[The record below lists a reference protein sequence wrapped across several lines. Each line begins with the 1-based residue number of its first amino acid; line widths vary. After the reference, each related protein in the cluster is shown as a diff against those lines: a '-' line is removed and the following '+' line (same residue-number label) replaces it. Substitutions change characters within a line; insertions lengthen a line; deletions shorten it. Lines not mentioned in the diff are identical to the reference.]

1 MPYIT
6 VVLNR
11 KGGVGKSL
19 FAVNLA
25 AVYAEILDGQVT
37 DEEHTP
43 SVAVVSID
51 PQATSV
57 EHADKVRQA
66 GRPVPFRIVNASQN
80 IDRLRQLRRAKAEL
94 IIVDTPGFM
103 PLRDEDDEDESI
115 DPLGDGTVGDALR
128 AILDVADDVMVPLEA
143 EGSAFTPTRVTIER
157 VLIPRQIPYGVVIN
171 NWDPRDG
178 LTKDNKHPDRDRTI
192 SLAKRR
198 GWELYNATIR
208 HYKQHTRGITNGRF
222 CTQYESNHAS
232 TKAKQDFV
240 SLALEHQLRRQK
252 YAGAAG

>member
-6 VVLNR
+6 VLLNR

-19 FAVNLA
+19 ITVNLA
-25 AVYAEILDGQVT
+25 AVYAEILGDDQ
-37 DEEHTP
+37 

-57 EHADKVRQA
+57 EHAEKVRA
-66 GRPVPFRIVNASQN
+66 SGRPVPFRVVNASQN
-80 IDRLRQLRRAKAEL
+80 IDQLRRLRRAKADI

-103 PLRDEDDEDESI
+103 PLRAEGNDESI
-115 DPLGDGTVGDALR
+115 DPLGDGTTGDALR
-128 AILDVADDVMVPLEA
+128 AILDVADDVIVPLEA
-143 EGSAFTPTRVTIER
+143 EGSAFTPTKVTIER
-157 VLIPRQIPYGVVIN
+157 VLMPRQMPYGVLIN

-178 LTKDNKHPDRDRTI
+178 EADRDRTI
-192 SLAKRR
+192 SLVERR
-198 GWELYNATIR
+198 GWDRYNATVR
-208 HYKQHTRGITNGRF
+208 HYKPHTRGIANGRF
-222 CTQYESNHAS
+222 CTQYESNHTS

-252 YAGAAG
+252 YAGGR

>member
-1 MPYIT
+1 MPLIT

-19 FAVNLA
+19 IAVNLA
-25 AVYAEILDGQVT
+25 AIYAENLDGENFDAEKQ
-37 DEEHTP
+37 TP

-57 EHADKVRQA
+57 EHAQKVLQA
-66 GRPVPFRIVNASQN
+66 GRPLPFRVVNASQN
-80 IDRLRQLRRAKAEL
+80 TDQLRRLRRAKAD
-94 IIVDTPGFM
+94 IVIVDTPGFM
-103 PLRDEDDEDESI
+103 PLTSEDDADESI
-115 DPLGDGTVGDALR
+115 DPLGDGTTGDALR
-128 AILDVADDVMVPLEA
+128 AILDVADDVIVPLEA
-143 EGSAFTPTRVTIER
+143 EGSAFTPTKVTIER
-157 VLIPRQIPYGVVIN
+157 VLLPRQIPYGVVIN

-178 LTKDNKHPDRDRTI
+178 TADRDRTI
-192 SLAKRR
+192 NLVKRR
-198 GWELYNATIR
+198 GWNRYNATIR

-252 YAGAAG
+252 HGEVQ

>member
-19 FAVNLA
+19 FTVNLA
-25 AVYAEILDGQVT
+25 AVYAEIIDGDIDVRDT
-37 DEEHTP
+37 EEHVP

-57 EHADKVRQA
+57 EHAQKVRKE
-66 GRPVPFRIVNASQN
+66 GRRVPFRVVNASQN
-80 IDRLRQLRRAKAEL
+80 IDQLRRLRRAKADL

-103 PLRDEDDEDESI
+103 PLKEEDDEDESI

-128 AILDVADDVMVPLEA
+128 AILDVADDVIVPLEA
-143 EGSAFTPTRVTIER
+143 EGSAFSPTKVTIER
-157 VLIPRQIPYGVVIN
+157 VLRPRQIPYGVVVN

-178 LTKDNKHPDRDRTI
+178 TADRDRTI
-192 SLAKRR
+192 SLAQHRD
-198 GWELYNATIR
+198 WDLYKATVR
-208 HYKQHTRGITNGRF
+208 HYKQHTRGIVNGRF

-252 YAGAAG
+252 YAEGR

>member
-6 VVLNR
+6 VILNR

-19 FAVNLA
+19 FTVNLA
-25 AVYAEILDGQVT
+25 AVYAEILDG
-37 DEEHTP
+37 DIEAHDAKEHVP

-57 EHADKVRQA
+57 EHAEKVRKE
-66 GRPVPFRIVNASQN
+66 GRKVPFRVVNASQN
-80 IDRLRQLRRAKAEL
+80 IDQLRRLRRAKADL
-94 IIVDTPGFM
+94 VIVDTPGFM
-103 PLRDEDDEDESI
+103 PLRDEEDEDESI

-128 AILDVADDVMVPLEA
+128 AILDVTDDVIVPLEA

-157 VLIPRQIPYGVVIN
+157 VLTPRQIPYGVVVN

-178 LTKDNKHPDRDRTI
+178 TADRDRTI

-198 GWELYNATIR
+198 NWDLYNATVR

-252 YAGAAG
+252 YAGA

>member
-6 VVLNR
+6 VLLNR

-19 FAVNLA
+19 ITVNLA
-25 AVYAEILDGQVT
+25 AVYAEILGSNSDN
-37 DEEHTP
+37 P

-57 EHADKVRQA
+57 EHADKVREA
-66 GRPVPFRIVNASQN
+66 GREVPFRVVNASVRNVEQ
-80 IDRLRQLRRAKAEL
+80 LRRLRRAKADF

-103 PLRDEDDEDESI
+103 PLNEEEDDEAI

-128 AILDVADDVMVPLEA
+128 AILDVADDVIVPLEA
-143 EGSAFTPTRVTIER
+143 EGSAFTPTKVTIER
-157 VLIPRQIPYGVVIN
+157 VLLPRQIPYGVVIN

-178 LTKDNKHPDRDRTI
+178 EADKERTE
-192 SLAKRR
+192 SLVNRR

-208 HYKQHTRGITNGRF
+208 HYKPHTRGITNGRF
-222 CTQYESNHAS
+222 CTQYESNHTA

-252 YAGAAG
+252 FTGAR

>member
-19 FAVNLA
+19 FTVNLA
-25 AVYAEILDGQVT
+25 AVYAEILDGDIEVLGL
-37 DEEHTP
+37 EEHVP

-57 EHADKVRQA
+57 EHAEKVRKE
-66 GRPVPFRIVNASQN
+66 GRKVPFRVVNASQN
-80 IDRLRQLRRAKAEL
+80 VDQLRGLRRAKADL
-94 IIVDTPGFM
+94 VIVDTPGFM

-128 AILDVADDVMVPLEA
+128 AILDVADDVIVPLEA
-143 EGSAFTPTRVTIER
+143 EGSAFSPTRVTIER
-157 VLIPRQIPYGVVIN
+157 VLAPRQIPYGVVVN

-178 LTKDNKHPDRDRTI
+178 TADRDRTI

-198 GWELYNATIR
+198 NWDLYNATVR
-208 HYKQHTRGITNGRF
+208 HYKQHTRGIVNGRF

-252 YAGAAG
+252 HAGA

>member
-19 FAVNLA
+19 FTVNLA
-25 AVYAEILDGQVT
+25 AVYAEILDGDIEAQTVG
-37 DEEHTP
+37 EHVP

-57 EHADKVRQA
+57 EHAEKVRKE
-66 GRPVPFRIVNASQN
+66 GRKVPFRVVNASQN
-80 IDRLRQLRRAKAEL
+80 IDQLRRLRRAKADL
-94 IIVDTPGFM
+94 VIVDTPGFM
-103 PLRDEDDEDESI
+103 PLRDEDDDDESI

-128 AILDVADDVMVPLEA
+128 AILDVADDVIVPLEA

-157 VLIPRQIPYGVVIN
+157 VLIPRQIPYGVVVN

-178 LTKDNKHPDRDRTI
+178 TADRDRTL

-198 GWELYNATIR
+198 NWDLYNATVR

-252 YAGAAG
+252 HAGA

>member
-6 VVLNR
+6 ALLNR

-19 FAVNLA
+19 ITVNLA
-25 AVYAEILDGQVT
+25 AVIAEIVGDDQA
-37 DEEHTP
+37 
-43 SVAVVSID
+43 VAVVSID

-57 EHADKVRQA
+57 EHAEKVRQA
-66 GRPVPFRIVNASQN
+66 GRDVPFRVVNAKSQN
-80 IDRLRQLRRAKAEL
+80 VDQLRKLRRAKADI

-103 PLRDEDDEDESI
+103 PLKGDDDDESI
-115 DPLGDGTVGDALR
+115 DPLGDGTTGDALR
-128 AILDVADDVMVPLEA
+128 AILDVADDVIVPLEA
-143 EGSAFTPTRVTIER
+143 EGSAFTPTKVTIER

-178 LTKDNKHPDRDRTI
+178 TADLERTQ
-192 SLAKRR
+192 SLVNRR
-198 GWELYNATIR
+198 GWEVYNSTIR

-252 YAGAAG
+252 YAGSR

>member
-6 VVLNR
+6 VILNR

-25 AVYAEILDGQVT
+25 AVYAEILDGDIEVLNVK
-37 DEEHTP
+37 EHGP

-57 EHADKVRQA
+57 EHAEKVRKE
-66 GRPVPFRIVNASQN
+66 GRRVPFRVVNASQN
-80 IDRLRQLRRAKAEL
+80 VDQLRRLRRAKADVV
-94 IIVDTPGFM
+94 IVDTPGFM
-103 PLRDEDDEDESI
+103 PLKAEEDDESI

-128 AILDVADDVMVPLEA
+128 SILDVADDVIVPLEA
-143 EGSAFTPTRVTIER
+143 EGSAFSPTRVTIER
-157 VLIPRQIPYGVVIN
+157 VLVPRQIPYGVVIN

-178 LTKDNKHPDRDRTI
+178 TADRDRTI
-192 SLAKRR
+192 SMVGHR
-198 GWELYNATIR
+198 GWDMFNTTVR

-252 YAGAAG
+252 RAGA

>member
-6 VVLNR
+6 VLLNR

-19 FAVNLA
+19 ITVNLA
-25 AVYAEILDGQVT
+25 AVYAEILGNSGADGT
-37 DEEHTP
+37 NP

-57 EHADKVRQA
+57 EHADEVRKA
-66 GRPVPFRIVNASQN
+66 GRDVPFRVVNAHNNVAQ
-80 IDRLRQLRRAKAEL
+80 LRRLRRAKADF

-103 PLRDEDDEDESI
+103 PLNEEEEDDESI

-128 AILDVADDVMVPLEA
+128 AILDVADDVIVPLEA
-143 EGSAFTPTRVTIER
+143 EGAAFRPTKTTIER
-157 VLIPRQIPYGVVIN
+157 VLIPRQIPYGVLVN

-178 LTKDNKHPDRDRTI
+178 EADRDRTI
-192 SLAKRR
+192 SMVQRR
-198 GWELYNATIR
+198 GWNLYNTTIR
-208 HYKQHTRGITNGRF
+208 HYKPHTRGIINGRF
-222 CTQYESNHAS
+222 CTQYESNHTS

-240 SLALEHQLRRQK
+240 SLALEHQIRRQK
-252 YAGAAG
+252 QAVL

>member
-19 FAVNLA
+19 IAVNLA
-25 AVYAEILDGQVT
+25 AVYAEILDGEVT
-37 DEEHTP
+37 NAEEHTP

-57 EHADKVRQA
+57 EHAEKVRQA
-66 GRPVPFRIVNASQN
+66 GRPVPFRVVNASQN
-80 IDRLRQLRRAKAEL
+80 TDQLRRLRRAKAGI

-103 PLRDEDDEDESI
+103 PLTSEDDADESI
-115 DPLGDGTVGDALR
+115 DPLGDGTTGDALR
-128 AILDVADDVMVPLEA
+128 AILDVADDVIVPLEA

-157 VLIPRQIPYGVVIN
+157 VLLPRQIPYGVVIN

-178 LTKDNKHPDRDRTI
+178 TADRDRTI
-192 SLAKRR
+192 NLVKRR
-198 GWELYNATIR
+198 GWDRYNATIR
-208 HYKQHTRGITNGRF
+208 HYKQHTRGITNGRL

-252 YAGAAG
+252 YAEAQ

>member
-1 MPYIT
+1 M
-6 VVLNR
+6 NR

-19 FAVNLA
+19 FTVNLA
-25 AVYAEILDGQVT
+25 AVYAEIIDGDIEALDVQ
-37 DEEHTP
+37 EHVP

-57 EHADKVRQA
+57 EHAEKVRKE
-66 GRPVPFRIVNASQN
+66 GRRVPFRVVNASQN
-80 IDRLRQLRRAKAEL
+80 VDQLRRLRRAKADL
-94 IIVDTPGFM
+94 VIVDTPGFM

-128 AILDVADDVMVPLEA
+128 AILDVADDVIVPLEA

-157 VLIPRQIPYGVVIN
+157 VLIPRQIPYGVVVN

-178 LTKDNKHPDRDRTI
+178 TADRDRTI

-198 GWELYNATIR
+198 NWDLYNATVR

-252 YAGAAG
+252 RAGA

>member
-1 MPYIT
+1 MPYIS
-6 VVLNR
+6 VILNR

-19 FAVNLA
+19 FTVNLA
-25 AVYAEILDGQVT
+25 AVYAEMLDG
-37 DEEHTP
+37 DIEAHELEEHVP

-57 EHADKVRQA
+57 EHAEKVRKE
-66 GRPVPFRIVNASQN
+66 GRRVPFRVVNASQN
-80 IDRLRQLRRAKAEL
+80 VDQLRRLRRAKADL
-94 IIVDTPGFM
+94 VIVDTPGFM

-128 AILDVADDVMVPLEA
+128 AILDVADDVIVPLEA

-157 VLIPRQIPYGVVIN
+157 VLMPRQIPYGVVVN

-178 LTKDNKHPDRDRTI
+178 TADRDRTL

-198 GWELYNATIR
+198 NWDLYNATVR

-232 TKAKQDFV
+232 TKAKQDFL

-252 YAGAAG
+252 YAGA

>member
-6 VVLNR
+6 VLLNR

-19 FAVNLA
+19 ISVNLA
-25 AVYAEILDGQVT
+25 AVIAEIVGDDQ
-37 DEEHTP
+37 

-57 EHADKVRQA
+57 EHAEKVKQQ
-66 GRPVPFRIVNASQN
+66 GRTVPFRVVNASKN
-80 IDRLRQLRRAKAEL
+80 VDQLRRLRHAKADF

-103 PLRDEDDEDESI
+103 PLNEEDENDESI

-128 AILDVADDVMVPLEA
+128 AILDVADDVIVPLEA
-143 EGSAFTPTRVTIER
+143 EGAAFRPTKTTIER
-157 VLIPRQIPYGVVIN
+157 VLIPRQIPYGVLIN

-178 LTKDNKHPDRDRTI
+178 QADLERTT
-192 SLAKRR
+192 SLVNRR
-198 GWELYNATIR
+198 GWNLYNTTIR
-208 HYKQHTRGITNGRF
+208 HYKPHTRGIVNGRF
-222 CTQYESNHAS
+222 CTQYESNHTA

-240 SLALEHQLRRQK
+240 ALALEHQIRRQRQ
-252 YAGAAG
+252 AAL

>member
-19 FAVNLA
+19 ITVNLA
-25 AVYAEILDGQVT
+25 AVYAEILGNDDQ
-37 DEEHTP
+37 

-57 EHADKVRQA
+57 EHANKVKEA
-66 GRPVPFRIVNASQN
+66 GRPVPFRVVNASQN
-80 IDRLRQLRRAKAEL
+80 IDRLRQLRRAKAGH

-103 PLRDEDDEDESI
+103 PLTNEDDEDESI
-115 DPLGDGTVGDALR
+115 DPLGDGTIGDALR
-128 AILDVADDVMVPLEA
+128 AILDVADDVIVPLEA
-143 EGSAFTPTRVTIER
+143 EGSAFTPTKVTIER
-157 VLIPRQIPYGVVIN
+157 VLVPRQIPYGVVIN

-178 LTKDNKHPDRDRTI
+178 NADRDRTI
-192 SLAKRR
+192 SLVKRR
-198 GWELYNATIR
+198 GWELYNSTIR
-208 HYKQHTRGITNGRF
+208 HYKPHTRGITHGRF
-222 CTQYESNHAS
+222 CTQYESNHTS

-240 SLALEHQLRRQK
+240 ALALEHQLRRQK
-252 YAGAAG
+252 FAEAR